1 MLWVAPVCWNG
12 GIGAT
17 GLGDRRGRARTEIA
31 ICGERVR
38 RDVLQMP
45 RTRPR
50 KPVIRRVRDTTT
62 DALKSPGTRPALRR
76 YIVNTTFDATFVIL
90 GVVIGLAFSPD
101 PDMRILL
108 GTVLTSSVAL
118 AISTGVSVY
127 EGESMEQSKRV
138 KRIEEAMLT
147 ELQDTEVDRRS
158 GASAALIAAVNFA
171 MPLMVCG
178 LLVIPFILLGE
189 EGIRTAGYIAVGLAL
204 GILFVTGTALG
215 RGDGRIAWLRGVRM
229 ALIGLAA
236 FAICFTLESLI

>member
-1 MLWVAPVCWNG
+1 MRWRGARGTPGLIGPRVC
-12 GIGAT
+12 AT
-17 GLGDRRGRARTEIA
+17 TETA
-31 ICGERVR
+31 ICRECVERR
-38 RDVLQMP
+38 VLPMP

-50 KPVIRRVRDTTT
+50 KPVIKRVRDTTV

-76 YIVNTTFDATFVIL
+76 YIVNTTFDATFVTL

-101 PDMRILL
+101 PNMRILL

-147 ELQDTEVDRRS
+147 GLQDTEVDRRS

-178 LLVIPFILLGE
+178 LVVIPFVLLGE
-189 EGIRTAGYIAVGLAL
+189 EGIRTAGYIAVCLAL

-215 RGDGRIAWLRGVRM
+215 RGDGRIAWFRGVRM

-236 FAICFTLESLI
+236 FAICFALESMI